1 MFIKVFVPNVN
12 GKIELTVQELE
23 ALLKDAAA
31 KAVSE
36 KCANCNK
43 GNYWYNSSDWNSIQ
57 TYPNI
62 TVSGIK
68 PTTSNPEDN
77 IAYLNG
83 DLSVTKTQVNPN
95 TISYT
100 KMDEPS
106 YMTYSAIS
114 TIKGE

>member
-36 KCANCNK
+36 KCANCNR

-68 PTTSNPEDN
+68 PTTSDPEDN

-83 DLSVTKTQVNPN
+83 GLSFKEINNPN
-95 TISYT
+95 IASCDGKHIASYT
-100 KMDEPS
+100 
-106 YMTYSAIS
+106 TYAATSN
-114 TIKGE
+114 KGE

>member
-36 KCANCNK
+36 KCASCNR
-43 GNYWYNSSDWNSIQ
+43 GNYLYNSTDWNSIQ

-62 TVSGIK
+62 AVSGIK

-77 IAYLNG
+77 IAYLSG
-83 DLSVTKTQVNPN
+83 GLSIKEINNPN
-95 TISYT
+95 TISYNG
-100 KMDEPS
+100 KNEAS
-106 YMTYSAIS
+106 YMTYTTTAN
-114 TIKGE
+114 KGE

>member
-36 KCANCNK
+36 KCAGCTKSNF
-43 GNYWYNSSDWNSIQ
+43 WYNSNDWNSIQ
-57 TYPNI
+57 SYPNI

-83 DLSVTKTQVNPN
+83 GLSIEGINNPN
-95 TISYT
+95 TISYNG
-100 KMDEPS
+100 KNEAS
-106 YMTYSAIS
+106 YITYTTTSN
-114 TIKGE
+114 KGE

>member
-36 KCANCNK
+36 KCAGCTKSNF
-43 GNYWYNSSDWNSIQ
+43 WYNSNDWNSIQ
-57 TYPNI
+57 SYPNI
-62 TVSGIK
+62 TVSG
-68 PTTSNPEDN
+68 TTESNVMDN

-83 DLSVTKTQVNPN
+83 GLSVKEINNPN
-95 TISYT
+95 TISYNG
-100 KMDEPS
+100 KNEAS
-106 YMTYSAIS
+106 YTTYSATS
-114 TIKGE
+114 NKGE

>member
-36 KCANCNK
+36 KCANCTRSNF
-43 GNYWYNSSDWNSIQ
+43 WYNSSDWNSIQ

-68 PTTSNPEDN
+68 STTSNPEDN

-83 DLSVTKTQVNPN
+83 GLSIKEINNPN
-95 TISYT
+95 TLSYDGKHTASYT
-100 KMDEPS
+100 
-106 YMTYSAIS
+106 TYAA
-114 TIKGE
+114 TNNKGE